1 MIRSEIK
8 QETIT
13 MIDILTD
20 EDLLFANQ
28 FIKKLILAWDPD
40 FTKLTP
46 KEAEEL
52 ERIQSK
58 NEYVNAEDVDW
69 GF

>member
-28 FIKKLILAWDPD
+28 FIKKLILAWDSD

-52 ERIQSK
+52 ERIQAK